1 MAQKRLSMRKIKEI
15 LRLRHEAKLS
25 YRAIARACSVS
36 KDTVRDY
43 LCRASEAGLS
53 WPLPE
58 GLSEED
64 LERKLYPME
73 IDLGGKRALPDWPEI
88 HQELRR
94 KGVTRQLLWE
104 EYTAGEPNP
113 YGYSQFC
120 ELYNRWTKKLD
131 PVMRLTHK
139 AGEKLFIDYAG
150 LTIAY
155 FCRETGERNEA
166 SVFVATLGASS
177 YTYAEA
183 QESQAMKSWI
193 GGHVRAFEFFGG
205 VSEILVPDNTK
216 TAVTSPCRYEPDLN
230 PTYQDMAEHYA
241 TAVIPTRVRHPRDK
255 AKVETGVQVVEYWV
269 IAPLRKR
276 QFFSI
281 EEINQAM
288 REKLEALNSRE
299 MRHLGK
305 SRRELFEELDK
316 PVLKPLPE
324 RVYELAEWK
333 RAKVSIDYHVE
344 YGGHYYSVPYQLIHK
359 NVDIRATENVI
370 EVFLK
375 GKRVASHKRDD
386 TRGRHSTL
394 PEHMPEAHRKYAE
407 WNPER
412 FIRWAEKSGSA
423 TAQMVKH
430 LLSSRRHPEQ
440 GYRSSL
446 GLLRL
451 ESRYGKERLEAA
463 CHRALSFGL
472 HSYKGVKN
480 ILDAGLDKVT
490 LEEPITVTPKTHV
503 NIRGTKYYS

>member
-1 MAQKRLSMRKIKEI
+1 MAQKRLFMRKIKEI
-15 LRLRHEAKLS
+15 LRLRHEAQLS

-58 GLSEED
+58 ELTEED
-64 LERKLYPME
+64 LERQLYPIE
-73 IDLGGKRALPDWPEI
+73 INLGGKRTLPDWAEI

-94 KGVTRQLLWE
+94 KGVTRQLLWD
-104 EYTAGEPNP
+104 EYKRGEANP

-120 ELYNRWTKKLD
+120 ELYNRWAKKLD
-131 PVMRLTHK
+131 PVMRITHK
-139 AGEKLFIDYAG
+139 AGEKLFVDYAG
-150 LTIAY
+150 LTIVYKCQAT
-155 FCRETGERNEA
+155 REMREA

-205 VSEILVPDNTK
+205 VTEILVPDNAK
-216 TAVTSPCRYEPDLN
+216 TAITSPCRYEPDIN
-230 PTYQDMAEHYA
+230 PTYQDMAEHYD

-269 IAPLRKR
+269 IAPLRNR

-281 EEINQAM
+281 EEINQAIKE
-288 REKLEALNSRE
+288 RLEALNNRE

-305 SRRELFEELDK
+305 SRKELFEELDR
-316 PVLKPLPE
+316 PVLKALPE

-359 NVDIRATENVI
+359 NVDIRATENII

-375 GKRVASHKRDD
+375 GKRVSSHKRDEAK
-386 TRGRHSTL
+386 GRHSTL

-423 TAQMVKH
+423 TAQMVKN
-430 LLSSRRHPEQ
+430 LLSSRKHPEQ

-480 ILDAGLDKVT
+480 ILESGLDKVT
-490 LEEPITVTPKTHV
+490 PEEPISVASKTHV

>member
-1 MAQKRLSMRKIKEI
+1 
-15 LRLRHEAKLS
+15 
-25 YRAIARACSVS
+25 
-36 KDTVRDY
+36 
-43 LCRASEAGLS
+43 
-53 WPLPE
+53 
-58 GLSEED
+58 
-64 LERKLYPME
+64 
-73 IDLGGKRALPDWPEI
+73 
-88 HQELRR
+88 
-94 KGVTRQLLWE
+94 
-104 EYTAGEPNP
+104 
-113 YGYSQFC
+113 
-120 ELYNRWTKKLD
+120 
-131 PVMRLTHK
+131 
-139 AGEKLFIDYAG
+139 
-150 LTIAY
+150 
-155 FCRETGERNEA
+155 
-166 SVFVATLGASS
+166 VFVATLGASS

-205 VSEILVPDNTK
+205 VAEILVPDNTK
-216 TAVTSPCRYEPDLN
+216 TAITSPCRYEPDLN
-230 PTYQDMAEHYA
+230 PTYQDMAEHYT
-241 TAVIPTRVRHPRDK
+241 TAVIPARVRHPRDK

-281 EEINQAM
+281 DEINQAM
-288 REKLEALNSRE
+288 RERLEALNNRE

-305 SRRELFEELDK
+305 SRHELFEELDR
-316 PVLKPLPE
+316 PALKSLPE

-344 YGGHYYSVPYQLIHK
+344 YGGHYYSIPYQLIHK
-359 NVDIRATENVI
+359 NVNIRATENIV

-386 TRGRHSTL
+386 SRGRHSTL

-430 LLSSRRHPEQ
+430 LLSSRQHPEQ

-480 ILDAGLDKVT
+480 ILEAGLDKVT

-503 NIRGTKYYS
+503 NIRGNKYYS

>member
-1 MAQKRLSMRKIKEI
+1 MAHKRLSMRKIKEI

-43 LCRASEAGLS
+43 LCRASEAGLG
-53 WPLPE
+53 WPLLE
-58 GLSEED
+58 GLSEEG
-64 LERKLYPME
+64 LERRLYPVE
-73 IDLGGKRALPDWPEI
+73 VQLGGKRTLPDWAEV
-88 HQELRR
+88 HRELRK
-94 KGVTRQLLWE
+94 KGVTRLLLWE
-104 EYTAGEPNP
+104 EYKEGESNP

-120 ELYNRWTKKLD
+120 DLYNRWRKKLD

-139 AGEKLFIDYAG
+139 AGEKLFVDYAG
-150 LTIAY
+150 LSISY
-155 FCRETGERNEA
+155 FCRAAGEIRQA

-193 GGHVRAFEFFGG
+193 GGHVRAFEFFRG
-205 VSEILVPDNTK
+205 VTKILVPDNAK
-216 TAVTSPCRYEPDLN
+216 TAITSPCRYEPDIN

-241 TAVIPTRVRHPRDK
+241 AAVIPTRVRHPRDK
-255 AKVETGVQVVEYWV
+255 AKVETGVQVVENWV

-281 EEINQAM
+281 EEINQAI
-288 REKLEALNSRE
+288 RERLEVVNNKE

-305 SRRELFEELDK
+305 SRRELFEELDR
-316 PVLKPLPE
+316 PALKALPE
-324 RVYELAEWK
+324 RTYELAEWK

-359 NVDIRATENVI
+359 NVDIRATKNVV

-386 TRGRHSTL
+386 TKGRHSTH

-423 TAQMVKH
+423 TAQMVKC

-451 ESRYGKERLEAA
+451 ESRFGKDRLEAA
-463 CHRALSFGL
+463 CHRALSFEL

-480 ILDAGLDKVT
+480 ILEAGLDKVPR
-490 LEEPITVTPKTHV
+490 EEPNPVSPKIHV
-503 NIRGTKYYS
+503 NIRGTKYYW

>member
-15 LRLRHEAKLS
+15 LRLKHESGLS
-25 YRAIARACSVS
+25 NRAIARVCSIS
-36 KDTVRDY
+36 KETVKEY
-43 LCRASEAGLS
+43 LCRASEAGVS

-58 GLSEED
+58 RLDEEGLE
-64 LERKLYPME
+64 LLLYPHT
-73 IDLGGKRALPDWPEI
+73 IDLGGKKRVPDWAEI
-88 HQELRR
+88 HQELPN
-94 KGVTRQLLWE
+94 KGVTRMLLWE
-104 EYTAGEPNP
+104 EYCKGEEAP
-113 YGYSQFC
+113 YSYSRFC
-120 ELYNRWTKKLD
+120 ELYNRWARKLD
-131 PVMRLTHK
+131 PVMRLSHK

-150 LTIAY
+150 LTIPY
-155 FCRETGERNEA
+155 VSQETGEEHKA
-166 SVFVATLGASS
+166 YVFVATMGASS

-183 QESQAMKSWI
+183 QESQAMKCWI

-205 VSEILVPDNTK
+205 VPEILVPDNTK
-216 TAVTSPCRYEPDLN
+216 TGITSACRYEPDIN
-230 PTYQDMAEHYA
+230 PTYQDMATHYGA
-241 TAVIPTRVRHPRDK
+241 AVIPARVRRPRDK
-255 AKVETGVQVVEYWV
+255 AKVETGVQVVEYRV
-269 IAPLRKR
+269 MAALRKR

-281 EEINQAM
+281 DEINQAL
-288 REKLEALNSRE
+288 RPKLEELNNRQ

-305 SRRELFEELDK
+305 SRKELFEQLDK
-316 PVLKPLPE
+316 PALKPLPE
-324 RVYELAEWK
+324 RAYELAEWK

-344 YGGHYYSVPYQLIHK
+344 YFGHYYSVPYLHIHK
-359 NVDIRATENVI
+359 NVDIRATEHVV

-375 GKRVASHKRDD
+375 GKRIASHKRDS
-386 TRGRHSTL
+386 TKGHHSTQ

-430 LLSSRRHPEQ
+430 LLCARRHPEQ

-480 ILDAGLDKVT
+480 ILEAGLDKVKT
-490 LEEPITVTPKTHV
+490 EEPVSIMNKSHL

>member
-15 LRLRHEAKLS
+15 LRLKHESGLS
-25 YRAIARACSVS
+25 NRAIARACSIS
-36 KDTVRDY
+36 KETVKEY
-43 LCRASEAGLS
+43 LCRASEAGVS

-58 GLSEED
+58 RLDEEGLE
-64 LERKLYPME
+64 LLLYPHA
-73 IDLGGKRALPDWPEI
+73 IDLGGKGRVPDWAEI
-88 HQELRR
+88 HQELPN
-94 KGVTRQLLWE
+94 KGVTRMLLWE
-104 EYTAGEPNP
+104 EYCKDEEAP
-113 YGYSQFC
+113 YSYSRFC
-120 ELYNRWTKKLD
+120 ELYNRWARKLD
-131 PVMRLTHK
+131 PVMRLNHK

-150 LTIAY
+150 LTIPY
-155 FCRETGERNEA
+155 VSQETGEEQKA
-166 SVFVATLGASS
+166 YVFVATMGASS

-183 QESQAMKSWI
+183 QESQAMKCWI

-205 VSEILVPDNTK
+205 VPEILVPDNTK
-216 TAVTSPCRYEPDLN
+216 TGITSPCRYEPDIN
-230 PTYQDMAEHYA
+230 PTYQDMATHYGA
-241 TAVIPTRVRHPRDK
+241 AVIPARVRRPRDK
-255 AKVETGVQVVEYWV
+255 AKVETGVQVVEYRV
-269 IAPLRKR
+269 MAPLRKR

-281 EEINQAM
+281 DEINQAL
-288 REKLEALNSRE
+288 RPKLEELNNRQ

-305 SRRELFEELDK
+305 SRMELFDQLDK
-316 PVLKPLPE
+316 PALKPLPQ
-324 RVYELAEWK
+324 RAYELAEWK

-344 YGGHYYSVPYQLIHK
+344 YFGHYYSVPYLHIHK
-359 NVDIRATENVI
+359 NVDIRATEHVV

-375 GKRVASHKRDD
+375 GKRIGSHKRDS
-386 TRGRHSTL
+386 TKGHHSTQ
-394 PEHMPEAHRKYAE
+394 PEHMPESHRKYAE

-480 ILDAGLDKVT
+480 ILEAGLDKVT
-490 LEEPITVTPKTHV
+490 PEEPVSVTNKSHL
-503 NIRGTKYYS
+503 NIRGNKYYS